1 MTIAIIAAV
10 CVIGVLALAFQVI
23 EPLVE
28 ASQEPPRRVRR
39 PARRGRSAN
48 RGFLSVP

>member
-1 MTIAIIAAV
+1 MTIAIVAAL

-28 ASQEPPRRVRR
+28 ASHGPLARVRR
-39 PARRGRSAN
+39 PTRRRPSAN